1 MSGLLP
7 GSLKDLMLALLLCSL
22 LLHWNIQPRRM
33 KELLLPFLYDI
44 YVYLYIFE
52 ILLFIIQL
60 MRRFKVKA
68 YVQAL
73 VVAWPCYSLLNASL
87 GGQVGRL
94 TADGQGHNIGIFYAP
109 PEMLLTLYKLSTL
122 LESMEFSAV
131 LEMKDEALHVA
142 HTLLQPTRNIQHWS
156 GNDVKPRYLGGTNII
171 LLSV

>member
-1 MSGLLP
+1 
-7 GSLKDLMLALLLCSL
+7 MLALLLCSL

-68 YVQAL
+68 FVQAL
-73 VVAWPCYSLLNASL
+73 VVAAWPCYSLLNASL
-87 GGQVGRL
+87 GGQVGRW
-94 TADGQGHNIGIFYAP
+94 TADGPIFYAP
-109 PEMLLTLYKLSTL
+109 PEMLLILYKLSTL

-156 GNDVKPRYLGGTNII
+156 GNDVIPRYLGGTNII